1 MVSRSDDEKRQCVEH
16 DSAMTIVFEASRSFL
31 NGCMSF
37 NRAKSIIDDALIGD
51 ADRIVRVGN
60 KPHSPEVQ
68 T

>member
-1 MVSRSDDEKRQCVEH
+1 MVSRSDDDRLEEVAHTAAMQIVEDAVLAFKRG
-16 DSAMTIVFEASRSFL
+16 A
-31 NGCMSF
+31 MSF
-37 NRAKSIIDDALIGD
+37 NRAKSLIDDALVFD

>member
-1 MVSRSDDEKRQCVEH
+1 VSSTEERDNEARHQAAMQIVEDTALAFKRGAV
-16 DSAMTIVFEASRSFL
+16 
-31 NGCMSF
+31 SF

-60 KPHSPEVQ
+60 KHTPEIE